1 MYELL
6 QKVASVAA
14 STHHQDGGGRRLRR
28 FFSREKSKVLVE
40 LRVVLSRQPGP
51 GAFEELRE
59 THAQIKDKSRQ
70 IKGLQ
75 SELKMFIAHRGRV
88 QPAGDL
94 RRAPQQQGQQSREE
108 KRLTATRA

>member
-1 MYELL
+1 
-6 QKVASVAA
+6 
-14 STHHQDGGGRRLRR
+14 
-28 FFSREKSKVLVE
+28 VLTE

-75 SELKMFIAHRGRV
+75 SELKMFIAHRDAYTHELG
-88 QPAGDL
+88 ALHEELTAL
-94 RRAPQQQGQQSREE
+94 RRKKSESESAA
-108 KRLTATRA
+108 KRGSTSPRTVVVASA

>member
-6 QKVASVAA
+6 QKSPRSCSVITKTEEVAA
-14 STHHQDGGGRRLRR
+14 KKILLDEEQ
-28 FFSREKSKVLVE
+28 VLVE

-75 SELKMFIAHRGRV
+75 SELKMFIAHRDADTHLG
-88 QPAGDL
+88 G
-94 RRAPQQQGQQSREE
+94 ST
-108 KRLTATRA
+108 KS